1 MAFSNSAYSSAPMAG
16 MKRALDAANEDE
28 TEMLDGDAGT
38 KTVKKQSKRV
48 KMDKEAFQNKLIS
61 SDGIQR
67 IYSDFRSLKFKG
79 KGHERRDMRLLMS
92 RYEEWAYKLMP
103 ILTFDDV
110 ILKVEAVGGTMI
122 VNSAISAIRDVEMD
136 KHRVAAG
143 EETFEPF
150 TNEDAGGAPA
160 ALLPAGGAPLALEG
174 GAAALRIEG
183 GAAEEEE
190 EEDPGLHLQAA
201 EAAEAEE
208 DWEEDMGANYVEDD
222 EEVAVVAKKKQ
233 ATPPPV
239 QLTEEMLERIATNKR
254 MALERLAA
262 SKARAAAAHDAPP
275 APAAQASDAPAAAA
289 PAAVEVVNVAP
300 PEGGADSDEE
310 EDDSSDESEDDEE
323 PPAGVPPAA
332 AAAPATPAP
341 AAAASS
347 DESGSDSEDEGAG
360 AGGLAA
366 LVNAA
371 APASAAK
378 PAKTPKADAGAKPHH
393 SFESSVNSST
403 VKNAF
408 DDETAEGVLASAV
421 KPAGKTKRSKEPK
434 AEGEAD
440 DATRRST
447 RARKA

>member
-190 EEDPGLHLQAA
+190 EDPGLHLQAA

-289 PAAVEVVNVAP
+289 PAAPA
-300 PEGGADSDEE
+300 SD
-310 EDDSSDESEDDEE
+310 
-323 PPAGVPPAA
+323 APAA
-332 AAAPATPAP
+332 TSAFETPATAAISDAAAVSSKAP
-341 AAAASS
+341 AAASASTDAPAVAAAVS
-347 DESGSDSEDEGAG
+347 DAAASEVPAAG
-360 AGGLAA
+360 A
-366 LVNAA
+366 
-371 APASAAK
+371 AP
-378 PAKTPKADAGAKPHH
+378 DAGPDAGV
-393 SFESSVNSST
+393 E
-403 VKNAF
+403 ARGGRA
-408 DDETAEGVLASAV
+408 AEEPGKAAEEAGV
-421 KPAGKTKRSKEPK
+421 E
-434 AEGEAD
+434 EG
-440 DATRRST
+440 
-447 RARKA
+447 